1 MVDKNRLI
9 EELRV
14 LRMKN
19 EKLLSKRAFEN
30 FLKRFSYLKAIQLG
44 LSPDPDKYRLN
55 EMDNLEMSYLKE
67 YFQLF
72 EEKYPSLKRKW
83 ESSNFWP

>member
-44 LSPDPDKYRLN
+44 LSPDPDKHRLN